1 MILNQ
6 IKTVL
11 LLAGLGA
18 VLLVVGWL
26 IGGVTGLTVGLAIAI
41 VINFV
46 SYYFSDKIVLRIYKA
61 KELKEEDAPGLHG
74 VVEEIAKDAGIPKPR
89 VYLIPS
95 DNANAFATGRNPKNA
110 VVAVTAGILK
120 LLSNS
125 ELKGV
130 IAHEIS
136 HIKNRD
142 ILIATIAATI
152 ATVISYVAF
161 MARWAAIFGGGR
173 SRDSGK
179 LLSLLVLAILT
190 PLLALIIRM
199 AISRSREYLAD
210 ETGAKLI
217 GGGEPL
223 ANALLKLEENS
234 KTHPLRFGSK
244 TTSSLFITNPF
255 RGRDLFSLF
264 STHPKVQKRV
274 AKLRAM
280 RIY

>member
-26 IGGVTGLTVGLAIAI
+26 IGGVTGLTVGLCIAI
-41 VINFV
+41 VINFIT
-46 SYYFSDKIVLRIYKA
+46 YFWSDKIVLKIYKA
-61 KELKEEDAPGLHG
+61 KEIKKEDNPELHD

-89 VYLIPS
+89 VYLIPT

-110 VVAVTAGILK
+110 VVAVTAGILR

-136 HIKNRD
+136 HVKNRD

-217 GGGEPL
+217 GSGEPL
-223 ANALLKLEENS
+223 ASALLKLEENS

-264 STHPKVQKRV
+264 ATHPKVQKRV